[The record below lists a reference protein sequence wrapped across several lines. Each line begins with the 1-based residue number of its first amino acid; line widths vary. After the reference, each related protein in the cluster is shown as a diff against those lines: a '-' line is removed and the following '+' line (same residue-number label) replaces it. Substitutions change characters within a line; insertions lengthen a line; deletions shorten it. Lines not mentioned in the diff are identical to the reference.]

1 MGIEGHRDRG
11 IEKRERNRYEKE
23 GEKVE
28 HSRGSNVYVSGKV
41 DKKRTETGNRS
52 KAKEIKKKKN
62 TARTS
67 ASQAVS
73 LSPGLITVR
82 WLRLFIIRPRQN
94 TRLLLDK
101 TKHQ

>member
-28 HSRGSNVYVSGKV
+28 HSRGSNVCVTGKV

-52 KAKEIKKKKN
+52 KAKEIKKEKHSEN
-62 TARTS
+62 ICQPSSIPLSWSYYSEVVAFVYHQAS
-67 ASQAVS
+67 AEYA
-73 LSPGLITVR
+73 PA
-82 WLRLFIIRPRQN
+82 LR
-94 TRLLLDK
+94 
-101 TKHQ
+101 

>member
-28 HSRGSNVYVSGKV
+28 HSRGSNVCVSGKV

-52 KAKEIKKKKN
+52 KAKEIKKRKTQREHLPAK
-62 TARTS
+62 
-67 ASQAVS
+67 QYPS
-73 LSPGLITVR
+73 LLV
-82 WLRLFIIRPRQN
+82 
-94 TRLLLDK
+94 LL
-101 TKHQ
+101 Q